1 MDNSFSVVGRNKL
14 FLLVMAVGSDCGTF
28 IGEPLLG
35 LVPNLLPVLVALLFL
50 LSVMIW
56 RHG

>member
-14 FLLVMAVGSDCGTF
+14 FLLVMAVGSDCG
-28 IGEPLLG
+28 ELLLG
-35 LVPNLLPVLVALLFL
+35 LVPNHILLPVLVALLFL
-50 LSVMIW
+50 SSVMIW